1 MRFRFLPG
9 ARADLLAAR
18 RWYDE
23 QAPGLGQELGL
34 VVREAL
40 ARIMAMPLA
49 HPPWP
54 GIDASLGVRRKVM
67 QRFPYA
73 IAYYLEDGAVIVAAV
88 AHTSR
93 SPRYWLDRL
102 R

>member
-1 MRFRFLPG
+1 MKFRFLPG

-23 QAPGLGQELGL
+23 QAPGLGQEFGL

-40 ARIMAMPLA
+40 TRIVATPLA
-49 HPPWP
+49 SPAWP

-73 IAYYLEDGAVIVAAV
+73 VAYYLEHDAVIVAAV

-93 SPRYWLDRL
+93 SPRYWLARL

>member
-1 MRFRFLPG
+1 MSFRFLPE

-23 QAPGLGQELGL
+23 QAPGLGQEFGL
-34 VVREAL
+34 AVREAL
-40 ARIMAMPLA
+40 ARITATPLA
-49 HPPWP
+49 WPPWP
-54 GIDASLGVRRKVM
+54 GTDAALGVHRKVM

-73 IAYYLEDGAVIVAAV
+73 IAFYLEPDALIVAAV

-102 R
+102 P